1 MVFSY
6 LCLIL
11 YLLRFL
17 KYYWAQEKSPFFVAK
32 TVHIFL
38 KYLKKN
44 PASVLIIFI
53 SNCLPVCIV
62 GLQNCPS
69 YMLDNYFVVV
79 EEYIS
84 EIRKNK
90 QLCEY
95 FQYHG
100 DYQFTCTYIVYVI

>member
-1 MVFSY
+1 
-6 LCLIL
+6 
-11 YLLRFL
+11 
-17 KYYWAQEKSPFFVAK
+17 
-32 TVHIFL
+32 
-38 KYLKKN
+38 
-44 PASVLIIFI
+44 
-53 SNCLPVCIV
+53 
-62 GLQNCPS
+62 
-69 YMLDNYFVVV
+69 MLDNYFVVA